1 MIKIRFPDF
10 IVRFYGIRHRPAS
23 LTQKLKILKV
33 MKTLFSIIA
42 LMLVTAMNPATQ
54 VVIRGTVTGPDNR
67 PLSGVVVM
75 IKGTNI
81 TTMTGTDGTYSIPV
95 VPEARVLVFS
105 LRGMKPLEEPIAGRI
120 VINVSMQPDRTAQ
133 REVKP
138 ETPPVSDRDVKKDKI
153 PAGDRV
159 KYVAMEVAEYESASV
174 VAYDQVIA
182 APTGTQMKSSYHHQP
197 YTEPNTES
205 YAGFSENGYRDP
217 LREPYSTFSIDVDNA
232 SYSNVRRFIN
242 LGQEVPADA
251 VRIEEMI
258 NYFRYDYPKP
268 AGEHPFSVYTETG
281 ICPWNNNHYLLH
293 VGLRGK
299 DIDRNEMPPSNL
311 VFLIDVSG
319 SMNYPNKLPLLKSA
333 FGMLVNELRE
343 EDRVAL
349 VVYAGAAGVVLEST
363 PGNRKETIMQALDN
377 LQAGGST
384 AGGAGLMLAYKIA
397 ERNFIKGGNNRIILA
412 TDGDFNVGVSDNRS
426 MEQLVEE
433 KRGLGIYMTV
443 LGFGMG
449 NIKDDKMEIIADKGN
464 GNYAYID
471 NIQEARRVLVQEFG
485 GTLFTIAKDVKFQ
498 VEFNPAYVK
507 AYRLV
512 GYENRLLAD
521 QDFNDDTKD
530 AGEMGAGHT
539 VTALYEII
547 PAGSDETG
555 IPSFDPL
562 RYQGSRDGSPSGDMV
577 GSTDRSRDTGRGGDV
592 PVAKDSR
599 DSRADRARMNE
610 VPRELCNIKL
620 RYKDPDA
627 LTSKLFSK
635 TVGTDIKKA
644 GETTDRFRFSAA
656 VAEFGMILRNSKY
669 RGNVTTADVISLAS
683 GARGT
688 DPDGYRAEFIR
699 LVQSAK

>member
-1 MIKIRFPDF
+1 
-10 IVRFYGIRHRPAS
+10 
-23 LTQKLKILKV
+23 
-33 MKTLFSIIA
+33 MKTFLSVLAF
-42 LMLVTAMNPATQ
+42 LLLTAGGPANQ
-54 VVIRGTVTGPDNR
+54 IVIRGTVTGPGNL

-75 IKGTNI
+75 IKGTTI
-81 TTMTGTDGTYSIPV
+81 TTMTGTDGTYAITAG
-95 VPEARVLVFS
+95 PEAKILSFS
-105 LRGMKPLEEPIAGRI
+105 LRGMKTLEEPIAGRT
-120 VINVSMQPDRTAQ
+120 VINVIMEAEGLAKTDSQVSPV
-133 REVKP
+133 RERETRKDPKP
-138 ETPPVSDRDVKKDKI
+138 VYDEVYTVVAEDM
-153 PAGDRV
+153 
-159 KYVAMEVAEYESASV
+159 AMESAPAI
-174 VAYDQVIA
+174 AYDKSRRVTGGVA
-182 APTGTQMKSSYHHQP
+182 AKAPWHQQP
-197 YTEPNTES
+197 YTEQNSES

-268 AGEHPFSVYTETG
+268 YGEHPFSVYTEAG
-281 ICPWNNNHYLLH
+281 ICPWNKNHYLLH
-293 VGLRGK
+293 IGLRGK
-299 DIDRNEMPPSNL
+299 DIDRNEMSPSNL
-311 VFLIDVSG
+311 VFLMDVSG
-319 SMNYPNKLPLLKSA
+319 SMNNPNKLPLLKSA
-333 FGMLVNELRE
+333 FGMLVNELRP
-343 EDRVAL
+343 EDRVAI

-363 PGNRKETIMQALDN
+363 PGNRKESIMQAIDR

-384 AGGAGLMLAYKIA
+384 AGGAGLMLAYRIA
-397 ERNFIKGGNNRIILA
+397 EQNFIRGGNNRIILA
-412 TDGDFNVGVSDNRS
+412 TDGDFNVGVSDNKS
-426 MEQLVEE
+426 MEKLVEE

-507 AYRLV
+507 GYRLV

-547 PAGSDETG
+547 PAGSEE
-555 IPSFDPL
+555 PVFPAVDPL
-562 RYQGSRDGSPSGDMV
+562 RYQGKGESRLDDEMRPSL
-577 GSTDRSRDTGRGGDV
+577 
-592 PVAKDSR
+592 KD
-599 DSRADRARMNE
+599 

-620 RYKDPDA
+620 RYKDPDS

-644 GETTDRFRFSAA
+644 GETTDRYRFSAA
-656 VAEFGMILRNSKY
+656 VASFGMILRNSKY
-669 RGNVTTADVISLAS
+669 RGTATIDEVISLAS

-699 LVQSAK
+699 LVQSSK